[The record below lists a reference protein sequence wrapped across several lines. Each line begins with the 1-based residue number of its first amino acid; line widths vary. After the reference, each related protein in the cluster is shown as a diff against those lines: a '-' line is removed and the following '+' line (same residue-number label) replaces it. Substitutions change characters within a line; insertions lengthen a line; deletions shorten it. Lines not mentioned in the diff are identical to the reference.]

1 MNTTTATT
9 TRYYIWDV
17 RNAEIFDNMAFDT
30 VREVIE
36 YGNKRLPYF
45 WTDDNNCYK
54 IREI

>member
-1 MNTTTATT
+1 MNTTTETI

-17 RNAEIFDNMAFDT
+17 YNAEILDNMAFNT
-30 VREVIE
+30 IAEVIE

-45 WTDDNNCYK
+45 WTDDNNLFK

>member
-1 MNTTTATT
+1 MTITTEIT